1 MSYRIAGID
10 VHKKML
16 AVVVA
21 DVEVESEYTFERRK
35 FSSTPEQLRSLST
48 WLLEQEVEEV
58 VMESTAQYWKPV
70 WGALERYWKPPCEKR
85 EGARRKSGTLH
96 LAQALSNR
104 GRQGRKRDF
113 PDAERLVKRLVAGE
127 LTLSFVPDAEQR
139 LWRTVSRKKYQLRC
153 DRIRLQN
160 QLESLLEEAHIKL
173 SSLVS
178 DLLGLSARRMLEAI
192 AKGETDPT
200 TLAALAD
207 QRLRATPEQLRDAL
221 GACTEL
227 NSVYRGLVKMALEEL
242 RLIDKQIGRL
252 DQEMA
257 GLLSKHQDAVQRL
270 AEVPGLGVDSAQ
282 QIIAEVGPTAASFPS
297 EKCLSSWVGACPG
310 DDESAGVNHSHRSPK
325 GNRHMRRLLNQSANA
340 AARTKGSIFEVVYHR
355 SVPRLGHNQAI
366 GAIAHRQCRLIW
378 LILHQGVHY
387 EEHSTAVSKRSK
399 QLRTWKMIGNFE
411 SSDIGSNRRIPNRA
425 KRQRSDFR
433 PLRSSSMILRNRS

>member
-227 NSVYRGLVKMALEEL
+227 NSVYRRLVKMALEEL

-270 AEVPGLGVDSAQ
+270 VPGLGVDSAQ

-378 LILHQGVHY
+378 LILHQGVRY
-387 EEHSTAVSKRSK
+387 EERGTEVSKRSK
-399 QLRTWKMIGNFE
+399 QLRTWKMLRQLRKLGY
-411 SSDIGSNRRIPNRA
+411 RIEPPNPQPSQA
-425 KRQRSDFR
+425 PAQ
-433 PLRSSSMILRNRS
+433 